1 MRFLLRFLH
10 PPAALRAASLFL
22 FAFGLAAVAQQP
34 ASGGR
39 KVIED
44 RAEYN
49 AYMTAAN
56 TKDAAAR
63 AASLEAFTQQ
73 YPHSVV
79 LTDALEQEMAAW
91 RETGDMQKLQQSAK
105 QLLAADSGNVRA
117 LAIVVALD
125 RNSAARGDKPA
136 LDELCLSSTGGMRE
150 VPLWQKPYGMSDDD
164 FTALQ
169 NQMISI
175 FDGAAGYCA
184 WQQKNYAQAQDW
196 LSRAFALDKTDSQ
209 DAYQLAAVD
218 FEMKPLDANG
228 FWYCARAIHLAQATD
243 NDDAFNAMTASCKLR
258 YVNYHGGLD
267 GWDAV
272 LAAGASENTWPP
284 ANFGANIKPAPA
296 PPATSKSAPTHSGA
310 K

>member
-1 MRFLLRFLH
+1 MKLRARFRFS
-10 PPAALRAASLFL
+10 PAARLAALPFL
-22 FAFGLAAVAQQP
+22 FVCCLAAVAQQSD
-34 ASGGR
+34 SGGR
-39 KVIED
+39 KVIAD

-49 AYMTAAN
+49 AYMTAAG

-79 LTDALEQEMAAW
+79 FTDALEEEMAAW
-91 RETGDMQKLQQSAK
+91 QQTGDMQKLQQSAR

-125 RNSAARGDKPA
+125 RNSAARGDRA
-136 LDELCLSSTGGMRE
+136 SLDELCLDSTGGMRE
-150 VPLWQKPYGMSDDD
+150 VPQWQKPYGMSDDE

-184 WQQKNYAQAQDW
+184 WQQKNYTQAQDW

-209 DAYQLAAVD
+209 DAYELAAVD
-218 FEMKPLDANG
+218 FEMKPLDATG
-228 FWYCARAIHLAQATD
+228 FWYCARAIHLAQVAD
-243 NDDAFNAMTASCKLR
+243 NDDAANGMTAYCKDK
-258 YVNYHGGLD
+258 YMKYHGGPD
-267 GWDAV
+267 GWDPV
-272 LAAGASENTWPP
+272 LASGATENTWPP
-284 ANFGANIKPAPA
+284 ANFGEEIKPATPA
-296 PPATSKSAPTHSGA
+296 AAP
-310 K
+310 KK